1 MTDVKVKIND
11 APSVDVVAKQNQSFV
26 VTDAKGRAITLKK
39 PGVLSQFRLIEAL
52 GETAKNQV
60 YTSMVLP
67 IIFVTDIDGDPIPQ
81 PQSKREIEALIQRLD
96 DEGIEAVSNGVMA
109 NFGASASDADRDA
122 LKNS

>member
-1 MTDVKVKIND
+1 MADVKVKLND
-11 APSVDVVAKQNQSFV
+11 VPSDDVVAKQNQSFV

-52 GETAKNQV
+52 GDTAKNSV

-109 NFGASASDADRDA
+109 NFGASSPEADKDA

>member
-1 MTDVKVKIND
+1 MADVKVKLND
-11 APSVDVVAKQNQSFV
+11 VPSNDVVAKQNKSFV

-52 GETAKNQV
+52 GDTAKNVV

-96 DEGIEAVSNGVMA
+96 DEGIEAVSNGVIA
-109 NFGASASDADRDA
+109 NFGASNPDADKES
-122 LKNS
+122 LKN

>member
-1 MTDVKVKIND
+1 MADVKVKINET
-11 APSVDVVAKQNQSFV
+11 PSADVVAKQNQSFV

-52 GETAKNQV
+52 GDTAKNQV

-109 NFGASASDADRDA
+109 NFGASTVDADKEA

>member
-11 APSVDVVAKQNQSFV
+11 TPSVDVVAKQNQSFV
-26 VTDAKGRAITLKK
+26 VTDAKGRSITLKK

-52 GETAKNQV
+52 GDTAKNSV
-60 YTSMVLP
+60 YTAMVIP

-96 DEGIEAVSNGVMA
+96 DEGIEAVSNGVME
-109 NFGASASDADRDA
+109 NFGASTTDADKEA
-122 LKNS
+122 LKNL